1 MSSTIE
7 CTTCGAVG
15 ESNFSKNYFGELVC
29 ELCGTQS
36 FLQSR
41 NETQEMDDTT
51 LDIRK
56 VSGMKQ
62 STRKK
67 RPRIKKEGGA
77 AEDDDGDGT
86 TPASR
91 RRIAKRKRLQGA
103 SLLNCLRATQAVLHY
118 QAQHAMQAGG
128 FPSEYV
134 DVVQEI
140 WFLFLETWE
149 RKSSRPLLRCYS
161 EFYFPRTKEDKAMDP
176 AVTQQLLEQWDKE
189 SAMESTQV
197 SVTEAAEEK
206 EKGGDEIEDSY
217 DSYGEVDED
226 GVVATTKETR
236 TTAAST
242 SNKPEEAKSKK
253 PARTVKQKRLK
264 HHSETLD
271 RFTLVDL
278 LGILVLAARVLNL
291 GVLPCD
297 FAYWVSTGELPFHNL
312 LSECCSQ
319 ELRDAVFDVS
329 LFFDSSM
336 KRHSP
341 RTSRIAYHAHYLQ
354 HHLDL
359 RLPPLNV
366 SLVAYNI
373 CANLGFPAEVF
384 RHFQWITARFNIKG
398 GLPEEEVLCV
408 QDEGQGSEEER
419 FLDSSIGVVAHLV
432 VAVKMCANWHEWIY
446 ERELRRKRHV
456 PPYLDF
462 EALRM
467 PRRELDDFVDF
478 CEDTLVGRERANIPP
493 AFESHVYD
501 LRGKYT
507 ELKRHVVSFR
517 RGENEDEDGD
527 TEETRLQDHPL
538 YAYPALY
545 TNGICA
551 ENDDEIEERV
561 EFVKRMLQRQQEA
574 STHRNGGDNGEQEGK
589 KGEDVFFYPMYPHDR
604 YTAFHAA
611 YENVLSL
618 LCEYVDTPI
627 STVVPVVLKIDQRI
641 GVLCQDFAN
650 NFYRL
655 TKRSAVGRKAA
666 AKKS

>member
-56 VSGMKQ
+56 VSSMKQ

-67 RPRIKKEGGA
+67 RLRIKRESGA
-77 AEDDDGDGT
+77 AEEDDGDGT

-91 RRIAKRKRLQGA
+91 RRIAKRKRLHGA

-161 EFYFPRTKEDKAMDP
+161 EFYFPRTKEDKAMDS
-176 AVTQQLLEQWDKE
+176 AVTQQLLEQWDME
-189 SAMESTQV
+189 HAMESTQTPA
-197 SVTEAAEEK
+197 TEAEAK
-206 EKGGDEIEDSY
+206 ENGADEVENQY
-217 DSYGEVDED
+217 DSDREVGED
-226 GVVATTKETR
+226 GVVASTKKTR
-236 TTAAST
+236 STAADT
-242 SNKPEEAKSKK
+242 SNNAKEAESKK
-253 PARTVKQKRLK
+253 PAQTVKQKRLK

-329 LFFDSSM
+329 LFFESSM

-341 RTSRIAYHAHYLQ
+341 RASRIAYHAHYLQ

-366 SLVAYNI
+366 SLIAYNI

-384 RHFQWITARFNIKG
+384 RHFQWITARFNVKG
-398 GLPEEEVLCV
+398 GLPEEEVLRV

-419 FLDSSIGVVAHLV
+419 FLDSSIGIVAYLV

-478 CEDTLVGRERANIPP
+478 CEDTLVGRDRANIPH

-501 LRGKYT
+501 LRGKYS

-517 RGENEDEDGD
+517 RGDDEDEDGD
-527 TEETRLQDHPL
+527 TAETRLQDHPL
-538 YAYPALY
+538 HAYPALY
-545 TNGICA
+545 TNGICD

-561 EFVKRMLQRQQEA
+561 ESIKRMLQRQQEA
-574 STHRNGGDNGEQEGK
+574 STPSGGDGGEQDGE

-627 STVVPVVLKIDQRI
+627 STVLPVVRKIDHRMA
-641 GVLCQDFAN
+641 VLCQDFAT
-650 NFYRL
+650 NFHRL
-655 TKRSAVGRKAA
+655 TRRNAA
-666 AKKS
+666 EVKVTATGS